1 MTEKLNDNEVMN
13 SVHRQDDQVT
23 KTAKKFIDDFA
34 AVGEIIKDKSGE
46 EFITVNHSEEED
58 YYQSEIKIL
67 EGGIRL
73 SYSPETDVINVEKT
87 DAKLELQLI
96 NVLRIDGNSII
107 YLNTNEEVTPYDIL
121 NYFKLTDSIK
131 SII

>member
-1 MTEKLNDNEVMN
+1 MKNLLL
-13 SVHRQDDQVT
+13 
-23 KTAKKFIDDFA
+23 
-34 AVGEIIKDKSGE
+34 KSFRRG
-46 EFITVNHSEEED
+46 S
-58 YYQSEIKIL
+58 YYQSEVKIL
-67 EGGIRL
+67 EGGRL

>member
-13 SVHRQDDQVT
+13 SVQRQDDQVT

-58 YYQSEIKIL
+58 YYQSEVKIL

-121 NYFKLTDSIK
+121 NYFKLTNSIK

>member
-87 DAKLELQLI
+87 DAKLERQLI

>member
-13 SVHRQDDQVT
+13 SVQRQDDQVT

-58 YYQSEIKIL
+58 YYQSEVKIL

>member
-13 SVHRQDDQVT
+13 SVQRQDDQVT

-58 YYQSEIKIL
+58 YYQSEVKIL
-67 EGGIRL
+67 EVGIRL

-87 DAKLELQLI
+87 DAKLEQQLI

>member
-13 SVHRQDDQVT
+13 SVQRQDDQVT

-58 YYQSEIKIL
+58 YYQSEVKIL

-87 DAKLELQLI
+87 DAKLEQQLI

>member
-13 SVHRQDDQVT
+13 SVHRQDYQVT

-34 AVGEIIKDKSGE
+34 AVGEIIKDRSGE
-46 EFITVNHSEEED
+46 EFITVNHSKDEE
-58 YYQSEIKIL
+58 YYQSEVRIF

-87 DAKLELQLI
+87 DAKLERQLI

-131 SII
+131 SMI

>member
-13 SVHRQDDQVT
+13 SVQRQDDQVT

-96 NVLRIDGNSII
+96 NVLRIDENSII